1 MKILTEKAETYT
13 ILRGAG
19 KSVRDAYKL
28 AGYKGDMK
36 GSTPYQLE
44 KRIRTYSLT
53 DPKLMK
59 ISQDVI
65 ERILKIAKKTLKDRR
80 NDKDIQTLCVKSSL
94 QIIQDQQDRVDPKK
108 NINMNA
114 NVDVSTDGL
123 IDFSMY
129 FNNPLNKAEVQ
140 GAEGVVV
147 DVY

>member
-114 NVDVSTDGL
+114 NVDVSTEGL

-129 FNNPLNKAEVQ
+129 FNNPPNEAEDT
-140 GAEGVVV
+140 EC
-147 DVY
+147 